1 MNAAVALV
9 FLAALQG
16 SSVTPQTQRK
26 VFVVDK
32 VTQAGNAQVYGN
44 TAHSQES
51 EHHSAPV
58 VMGEFSKRCPA
69 VMFTKERENAEF
81 ILETQP
87 GGSSLSNQKG
97 DVLYLSP
104 AKTLKNMA
112 KDVCGYISAH

>member
-1 MNAAVALV
+1 MKTAFALIL
-9 FLAALQG
+9 LAALQA
-16 SSVTPQTQRK
+16 SAVAPQTQRR

-32 VTQAGNAQVYGN
+32 VTQTGNAQVYGN
-44 TAHSQES
+44 TAQAQEG

-58 VMGEFSKRCPA
+58 VMGEFAKRCPT
-69 VMFTKERENAEF
+69 VTFTKDRETAEF

-87 GGSSLSNQKG
+87 GGSSLSNLKG

-112 KDVCGYISAH
+112 KNVCSYISAH